1 MGKIAERRKTRSETS
16 GQRIE
21 ALEAGV
27 GRIYKRL
34 GSRVMVQTI
43 TPFLLT
49 CYIEGESKVLAYVP
63 IKCSVDTI
71 DIAIDSVES
80 DSKDQKKEVAITL
93 RIASLI
99 KGTSEMDWSGLKVG
113 HHSKPVGQVVE
124 PPSKVTIS
132 FDKPVHAW
140 VCLILYPDILAVKRQ
155 KVMEEA
161 NEGVQ
166 LSIL

>member
-1 MGKIAERRKTRSETS
+1 MGKLAERIRARSEAS

-21 ALEAGV
+21 ALEAGMSKLH
-27 GRIYKRL
+27 KRL

-71 DIAIDSVES
+71 DIAIDSIES
-80 DSKDQKKEVAITL
+80 DPKDQKKEVAITL
-93 RIASLI
+93 RIASLT
-99 KGTSEMDWSGLKVG
+99 KGTSEVNWSGLKAD
-113 HHSKPVGQVVE
+113 HYSKPVGQVVE

-140 VCLILYPDILAVKRQ
+140 VCLILYPDMLAVKRQ